1 LPTRAATC
9 IVQAVTTDDRVS
21 APRGGRAMVL
31 VRRVVPWLALG
42 AFALWSTRGFEPA
55 AHFGVGGHLPEFSA
69 VLTDGSTFSTSE
81 QPRRVTVLNFW
92 ASYCEPCRAE
102 APLFSDAQAA
112 GVRVVGL
119 STEPFTQAEV
129 ERRAR
134 ALGMQYPVGV
144 ATPAL
149 MSRFGVQA
157 LPTTY
162 VVAPDGVVVLSRVG
176 GLARSELDSAL
187 ARARKHGH

>member
-1 LPTRAATC
+1 MR
-9 IVQAVTTDDRVS
+9 I
-21 APRGGRAMVL
+21 
-31 VRRVVPWLALG
+31 VRRVLPWLALG
-42 AFALWSTRGFEPA
+42 VFALWSTRGFEPA

-69 VLTDGSTFSTSE
+69 ALTDGSTFSTSE
-81 QPRRVTVLNFW
+81 TPRRVTVVNFW

-102 APLFSDAQAA
+102 APLFSQAQAD

-119 STEPFTQAEV
+119 STEPFTQTEI

-144 ATPAL
+144 ATPEL

-162 VVAPDGVVVLSRVG
+162 VVAPDGIVVLSRVG
-176 GLARSELDSAL
+176 GLGRSELDSAL
-187 ARARKHGH
+187 ARARKHER